1 MTTQA
6 KAAGRGHA
14 PAADKIA
21 PLLDLSRSILKTVI
35 VSLAIR
41 GLCPHS
47 MARWLIRRGGL
58 RDA

>member
-1 MTTQA
+1 MNIDS
-6 KAAGRGHA
+6 KAAERDY
-14 PAADKIA
+14 PPSADKIA

-41 GLCPHS
+41 GLCPYAVAH
-47 MARWLIRRGGL
+47 WLIQRGGL

>member
-1 MTTQA
+1 MIANRTA
-6 KAAGRGHA
+6 VERDNA

-21 PLLDLSRSILKTVI
+21 PWLDLSRSALKTLI

-41 GLCPHS
+41 GLCPH
-47 MARWLIRRGGL
+47 AVAHWLLQRGGL